1 MQIAQ
6 NLASVLS
13 VVTMKVSTPLT
24 KFGFQKINLILKMCS
39 VIQISKALIY
49 QMEKQHTLML
59 KITGLYIKL
68 ALIR

>member
-6 NLASVLS
+6 NLASVLL

-24 KFGFQKINLILKMCS
+24 KFGFQKINLNPTMCLA
-39 VIQISKALIY
+39 IQISKALIY

-59 KITGLYIKL
+59 KITGFYIKL

>member
-6 NLASVLS
+6 NLASVLL

-24 KFGFQKINLILKMCS
+24 KFGFQKINLTLKMCS

-49 QMEKQHTLML
+49 QMEK
-59 KITGLYIKL
+59 
-68 ALIR
+68 

>member
-6 NLASVLS
+6 NLASVLL
-13 VVTMKVSTPLT
+13 VVTMKVSTPPT

-59 KITGLYIKL
+59 KITGHYIKL
-68 ALIR
+68 PLIK